1 MLIFQ
6 VPSTISCLLCGCLC
20 IGSSF
25 FMLFLYPNAHS
36 HDLLFLWLVNPDY
49 LVVSLKWLNI
59 VATLSLVFSWF
70 FPVLSTTVSR
80 FHGALVIYIF
90 LLSLRAFIL
99 RDDCV
104 TQCMLST
111 HHGRNS
117 CNHNSVSCITGRPNY
132 SLLFMCFSA
141 ALKYSVA
148 LCQQKCKR
156 RGTLE
161 SNYCSSNFGKVAG
174 AI

>member
-1 MLIFQ
+1 
-6 VPSTISCLLCGCLC
+6 
-20 IGSSF
+20 
-25 FMLFLYPNAHS
+25 MLFLYPNAHS
-36 HDLLFLWLVNPDY
+36 HNLLFLWLVNPDD

-70 FPVLSTTVSR
+70 FPVLLTTISP
-80 FHGALVIYIF
+80 FHAALVLYIF
-90 LLSLRAFIL
+90 LLFLRAFIL

-104 TQCMLST
+104 TECMLWT

-161 SNYCSSNFGKVAG
+161 SSYCSSNFGKVAG